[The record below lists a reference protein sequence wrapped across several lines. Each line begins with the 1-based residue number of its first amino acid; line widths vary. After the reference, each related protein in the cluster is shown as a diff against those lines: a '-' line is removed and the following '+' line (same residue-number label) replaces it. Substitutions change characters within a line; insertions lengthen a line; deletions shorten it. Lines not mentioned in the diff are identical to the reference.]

1 MMKRKKKSAGAAAG
15 KKRIRKVVRKAP
27 LRKGVKGKRKTGR
40 RLVARN
46 RSASIP
52 VAPTAAAYN
61 QAFDAGFDEAYNDG
75 FNVGYAEGME
85 AGHQEAYKGA

>member
-1 MMKRKKKSAGAAAG
+1 MMKRRKKSAGAAAG

-40 RLVARN
+40 LAARK
-46 RSASIP
+46 RSVNIP